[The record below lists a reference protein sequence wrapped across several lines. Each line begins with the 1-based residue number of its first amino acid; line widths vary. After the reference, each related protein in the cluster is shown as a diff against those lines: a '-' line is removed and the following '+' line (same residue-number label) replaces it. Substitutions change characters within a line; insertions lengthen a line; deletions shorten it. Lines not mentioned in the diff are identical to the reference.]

1 MTSAQLFLGIALL
14 CSGEASAGSHTWT
27 PDSVGRTQI
36 ELYLDPYYSA
46 LNYTFPL
53 TSDSIARLD
62 ADGERNLY
70 GVLFETLPFP
80 RDFLI
85 EASVNPLPLGGVVM
99 RREAYGAYNQASFG
113 EVNLVQA
120 LTQGFPEPWAVSLFF
135 GNVVNLVSSQDSGK
149 IHGIGYSGFLATYGN
164 EHILANRM
172 VDDHWLELEVKLKGD
187 DLRKTR
193 KLGWSFRAGVKEH
206 SNEDI
211 RSVWYLA
218 VRRSRTDFQE
228 SGFSLLRNGY
238 LEFRMDLDQ
247 NDLPRPTVLKYS
259 LVVGKKIPFA
269 SGKAAFTLDLG
280 LIRQENSGYRGDLAD
295 FEPAQWM
302 LVLRPNVEF

>member
-1 MTSAQLFLGIALL
+1 MAIALL
-14 CSGEASAGSHTWT
+14 CAAGAWAGSHTWA
-27 PDSVGRTQI
+27 PDAVGRTQI

-46 LNYTFPL
+46 LNYAFPL

-70 GVLFETLPFP
+70 GVLLQSLPSP

-85 EASVNPLPLGGVVM
+85 EASVNPLPVGGVVM
-99 RREAYGAYNQASFG
+99 RREAFG
-113 EVNLVQA
+113 VYEKARLGDVNLIQA
-120 LTQGFPEPWAVSLFF
+120 LTQGFPEPWAISFF
-135 GNVVNLVSSQDSGK
+135 LGNVVNLVSSQDSGK
-149 IHGIGYSGFLATYGN
+149 THGIGYSGFLASYGN
-164 EHILANRM
+164 QHILANRL
-172 VDDHWLELEVKLKGD
+172 VDDHWLELEIKLKGD

-206 SNEDI
+206 ANEEI
-211 RSVWYLA
+211 RSTWYLA

-228 SGFSLLRNGY
+228 SGLHLLRNGY

-280 LIRQENSGYRGDLAD
+280 AIRQENSGYRGALAHL
-295 FEPAQWM
+295 EPASWM
-302 LVLRPNVEF
+302 LALRPNVEF